1 MTKIIKKE
9 CIVCYSALFF
19 YYLAPGNIN
28 AFLSAL
34 KKLAKYLSTFVLF
47 VRFPKI

>member
-1 MTKIIKKE
+1 MIS
-9 CIVCYSALFF
+9 VYLLLD
-19 YYLAPGNIN
+19 YHLAPGNIN

-34 KKLAKYLSTFVLF
+34 KKLAKYLSIFVLF

>member
-1 MTKIIKKE
+1 MIKKE
-9 CIVCYSALFF
+9 CIVYYSALFF
-19 YYLAPGNIN
+19 YHLAPININ

-34 KKLAKYLSTFVLF
+34 KKLAKYLSIFVLF